1 MRVSNSLL
9 LSIIKGTAAPWISL
23 LDRTLL
29 AKPSDLEPIELQ
41 YLRARTGWSEADLAQ
56 ALGVSSNVTVSRWE
70 SGTRRIPRPTERLFR
85 VLAASVLGVESLR
98 SLAQQFRSSWR
109 HVRGRLEVHLYP
121 ERNGFEYRWASI
133 PKKLP
138 RPMHRLFW
146 DTDPT
151 RLNLERQADY
161 IITRLLE
168 KGDLAEWNW
177 LRWTY
182 GEPRI
187 GATLKRR
194 RGLSPAT
201 VQLWR
206 NGLLGHMGGN

>member
-1 MRVSNSLL
+1 MRVSNTLL
-9 LSIIKGTAAPWISL
+9 LSIINGTAAPWIPL
-23 LDRTLL
+23 LDRALL
-29 AKPSDLEPIELQ
+29 AKPSDLEPTELR
-41 YLRARTGWSEADLAQ
+41 YMRARTGWSEADLAQ

-85 VLAASVLGVESLR
+85 VLASSVLRVESLR
-98 SLAQQFRSSWR
+98 SLTQQFRSSWR
-109 HVRGRLEVHLYP
+109 QVRGRLEVHLYP

-133 PKKLP
+133 LKKLP
-138 RPMHRLFW
+138 RQMHRLFW

-151 RLNLERQADY
+151 RLILERQADY

-182 GEPRI
+182 GEARI

-194 RGLSPAT
+194 RGLTPAT
-201 VQLWR
+201 IHLWKS
-206 NGLLGHMGGN
+206 GIFGQMGDG